1 MLRRNAFY
9 SLMVFVLLL
18 SVFLLPRGNVH
29 ALTPTVSRTPTLG
42 CGSIVVVTST
52 PSPTFTPTPRTAT
65 ATPTSCGVI
74 YVTATPSATFT
85 PTADITVTGYV
96 FTQVYDMMVP
106 VSGAV
111 VKASL
116 NIGRVVSTT
125 TASNGSFSLFLPGTY
140 VVGYGANFTVSATNY
155 VTYTAFYSEASLRA
169 NPALY
174 FTLQPTT
181 PIPSLTPTPIVTP
194 SQTPVSG
201 GVPDLTVLSI
211 TEYFIPSA
219 PTPTANAQGCWWT
232 PWVGT
237 NTATRVTIQN
247 IGTGDAG
254 SFVLSMNDGSQTTI
268 NGLAAGQTLT
278 VNLGS
283 THLRTRIATVDFSN
297 IVVESNESNNVFTQ
311 TLTAATSTA
320 TVTPRPTE
328 CGTPKVTAT
337 ATSILTASRTPT
349 ITVTPSRTLTVS
361 PTPTCGCV
369 PACSPVTSTIAA
381 PFTFD
386 GAGSFCWQ
394 STNLGTYINSW
405 NTTSVTINGVNI
417 TNLYLPAASYPAK
430 VGGFWYVAY
439 NSSVAWGHL
448 EAK

>member
-1 MLRRNAFY
+1 MLRRNVFY
-9 SLMVFVLLL
+9 SLIFFVLLL
-18 SVFLLPRGNVH
+18 SVFLLPRSNAQ

-42 CGSIVVVTST
+42 CGSVVVVTAT

-65 ATPTSCGVI
+65 ATATSCGVI
-74 YVTATPSATFT
+74 YVIATSTPTFT
-85 PTADITVTGYV
+85 PTPDITVTGYV

-111 VKASL
+111 VKAGL
-116 NIGRVVSTT
+116 NMGRSAITT
-125 TASNGSFSLFLPGTY
+125 TASDGSFSLFLTGPY
-140 VVGYGANFTVSATNY
+140 VVGYGANFTVSAANY
-155 VTYTAFYSEASLRA
+155 VTYTAFYSEAALRA
-169 NPALY
+169 NSSLY
-174 FTLQPTT
+174 FTLQPST

-194 SQTPVSG
+194 SQTPVPG
-201 GVPDLTVLSI
+201 GLPDLTVLSI
-211 TEYFIPSA
+211 TEYGISSA
-219 PTPTANAQGCWWT
+219 PTPTPNAQGCWWA
-232 PWVGT
+232 PWIGT
-237 NTATRVTIQN
+237 YTGTQVTIQN
-247 IGTGDAG
+247 IGTANAG

-278 VNLGS
+278 VKLGS
-283 THLRTRIATVDFSN
+283 TQLRTRIATVDFTS
-297 IVVESNESNNVFTQ
+297 IVVESNENNNVYTL

-337 ATSILTASRTPT
+337 RTATITLTPTINITPTRTPT
-349 ITVTPSRTLTVS
+349 IS

-369 PACSPVTSTIAA
+369 PVCSSVTATIAA

-394 STNLGTYINSW
+394 STSLGAYINSW
-405 NTTSVTINGVNI
+405 NTTSVNINGVNI
-417 TNLYLPAASYPAK
+417 TNLYVPAASYPAK
-430 VGGFWYVAY
+430 VGGYWYVAY

>member
-1 MLRRNAFY
+1 MLRRNVFY
-9 SLMVFVLLL
+9 SLVFFALLL
-18 SVFLLPRGNVH
+18 SVFLLPRSNVL
-29 ALTPTVSRTPTLG
+29 ALTPTVSRTPTRG
-42 CGSIVVVTST
+42 CGSVVVVTST

-74 YVTATPSATFT
+74 YITATPSATFT

-111 VKASL
+111 VKAGL
-116 NIGRVVSTT
+116 NVGRSVSTT
-125 TASNGSFSLFLPGTY
+125 TASNGSFSLFLPGAY

-155 VTYTAFYSEASLRA
+155 VTYTTFYSEAALRA
-169 NPALY
+169 NPSLY

-194 SQTPVSG
+194 SQTPQPG
-201 GVPDLTVLSI
+201 GLPDLTVLSI
-211 TEYFIPSA
+211 TEYFIPNA
-219 PTPTANAQGCWWT
+219 PTPTADARGCWWT
-232 PWVGT
+232 PWIGT
-237 NTATRVTIQN
+237 STATQVTIQN
-247 IGTGDAG
+247 IGAADAG

-283 THLRTRIATVDFSN
+283 TRLRTRIATVDSTS
-297 IVVESNESNNVFTQ
+297 IVVESNENNNVYTL
-311 TLTAATSTA
+311 TLTAATSTS

-328 CGTPKVTAT
+328 CGTPKVTPT
-337 ATSILTASRTPT
+337 RTPT
-349 ITVTPSRTLTVS
+349 ITLTPTVTVTPSRTLTVS

-369 PACSPVTSTIAA
+369 PVCSPVTATIAA

-394 STNLGTYINSW
+394 SANLGTYINSW
-405 NTTSVTINGVNI
+405 NTTSVNINGVNI
-417 TNLYLPAASYPAK
+417 TNLYVPAASYPAK
-430 VGGFWYVAY
+430 VGGYWYIAY
-439 NSSVAWGHL
+439 NSSVAWAHL